1 MTKDGQGIKDEWVD
15 DMINCNHFIYI
26 NDFLNASEC
35 FNGVDIKG
43 GVNFFLYNQAY
54 VGPCTYVLH
63 QRTGVVEKREVLNK
77 LGIGI
82 IIRDIIAEHILEKI
96 TNIEGPYSLMLSF
109 SDYISPRDFFTT
121 KVKGESILG
130 TNWKGY
136 SKTKDKAHFIKYYL
150 NRQIEPNGFGWISDK
165 DILKNKHAVD
175 FHKIFLSKAGGSGN
189 DAIVLGRPFYGEQG
203 SVCSVTYLVVGYKG
217 QIKSREEADNII
229 SYMRTR
235 FFRYLVSIRKH
246 TQDNPRDVFQFVP
259 LQDWSKPWTD
269 EELYAKYN
277 LSPDEIAYIESMIKP
292 MPQDKLFDDASTL
305 DPNYGSFNL
314 SEHGVNVGDRITY
327 TPTGQE
333 LTVLEDNKVEYGGN
347 AMTLAEFTAE
357 NMPENSVSK
366 SGVCKG
372 PKYFSYKGVTLY
384 KLKNSFL
391 KNKE

>member
-1 MTKDGQGIKDEWVD
+1 MLGDSKALSI
-15 DMINCNHFIYI
+15 INKVAAIEGEY
-26 NDFLNASEC
+26 
-35 FNGVDIKG
+35 
-43 GVNFFLYNQAY
+43 YNTESFTSMVSPKHY
-54 VGPCTYVLH
+54 FD
-63 QRTGVVEKREVLNK
+63 RDEVL
-77 LGIGI
+77 
-82 IIRDIIAEHILEKI
+82 
-96 TNIEGPYSLMLSF
+96 SS
-109 SDYISPRDFFTT
+109 
-121 KVKGESILG
+121 
-130 TNWKGY
+130 NWRGY
-136 SKTKDKAHFIKYYL
+136 SKVKDGVHNIKYYL
-150 NRQIEPNGFGWISDK
+150 NRNLEACGYGWVKLSDIPK
-165 DILKNKHAVD
+165 GKQTIPL
-175 FHKIFLSKAGGSGN
+175 HKIYIPMAGGTGN
-189 DAIVLGRPFYGEQG
+189 DSQILGVPFYGETN
-203 SVCSVTYLVVGYKG
+203 SVCSYSYLVIGYDKE
-217 QIKSREEADNII
+217 RHNFTANECDNILTYI
-229 SYMRTR
+229 RTK
-235 FFRYLVSIRKH
+235 FFRFMVSIKKK
-246 TQDNPRDVFQFVP
+246 TQNTTRDLFQFAP

-314 SEHGVNVGDRITY
+314 TEHGVNVGDRITY

>member
-1 MTKDGQGIKDEWVD
+1 
-15 DMINCNHFIYI
+15 
-26 NDFLNASEC
+26 
-35 FNGVDIKG
+35 
-43 GVNFFLYNQAY
+43 
-54 VGPCTYVLH
+54 
-63 QRTGVVEKREVLNK
+63 
-77 LGIGI
+77 
-82 IIRDIIAEHILEKI
+82 
-96 TNIEGPYSLMLSF
+96 
-109 SDYISPRDFFTT
+109 
-121 KVKGESILG
+121 
-130 TNWKGY
+130 
-136 SKTKDKAHFIKYYL
+136 
-150 NRQIEPNGFGWISDK
+150 
-165 DILKNKHAVD
+165 
-175 FHKIFLSKAGGSGN
+175 
-189 DAIVLGRPFYGEQG
+189 
-203 SVCSVTYLVVGYKG
+203 
-217 QIKSREEADNII
+217 
-229 SYMRTR
+229 MRTR

-277 LSPDEIAYIESMIKP
+277 LSPDEIAYIKSMIKP